1 MKENFVVLF
10 KRDIV
15 IKLDLPANGNDSP
28 RDRGDLS
35 RVRESDPTFCFAFG
49 FILENQN
56 ASSDR
61 FNIVKIGSFFRHAN
75 SIGYEPESTST
86 FALASAINFVI
97 LLGFP

>member
-49 FILENQN
+49 FILEN
-56 ASSDR
+56 
-61 FNIVKIGSFFRHAN
+61 
-75 SIGYEPESTST
+75 
-86 FALASAINFVI
+86 
-97 LLGFP
+97 